1 MGRRPLP
8 KTTECKV
15 GGHGRTR
22 RGAELQTGGC
32 LASRSER
39 DAQKRRKFTGAA
51 TVLKHWRETLNAAV
65 KAEAISDWAVQQTL
79 SSVQWNAP
87 FAELIC
93 GCCERYVDVQLV
105 ARAKRFDASCVQQ
118 TESQQFEAAASG
130 AVLTPRNSEILPFS
144 PLGEA
149 ELRHIVHML
158 DPRSAA
164 RLAATCKLGLS
175 LFQGKAILE
184 NMETRKELLELR
196 AEFGTLSKAYDNGFR
211 GIGKLR
217 RDRDNAR
224 KKLLKLQKGVTKQQK
239 ADRKEMACSN
249 STSMT
254 SKRSLH

>member
-105 ARAKRFDASCVQQ
+105 ARAKRFDASRVQQ

-184 NMETRKELLELR
+184 GSTASAELASVMEAL
-196 AEFGTLSKAYDNGFR
+196 YDAACR
-211 GIGKLR
+211 MAAL
-217 RDRDNAR
+217 
-224 KKLLKLQKGVTKQQK
+224 GVP
-239 ADRKEMACSN
+239 
-249 STSMT
+249 
-254 SKRSLH
+254 

>member
-87 FAELIC
+87 FAELGHRFVTVSKPVHIRHTRVC
-93 GCCERYVDVQLV
+93 LMWTPCMSYVD
-105 ARAKRFDASCVQQ
+105 
-118 TESQQFEAAASG
+118 
-130 AVLTPRNSEILPFS
+130 
-144 PLGEA
+144 
-149 ELRHIVHML
+149 
-158 DPRSAA
+158 
-164 RLAATCKLGLS
+164 
-175 LFQGKAILE
+175 
-184 NMETRKELLELR
+184 
-196 AEFGTLSKAYDNGFR
+196 
-211 GIGKLR
+211 
-217 RDRDNAR
+217 
-224 KKLLKLQKGVTKQQK
+224 
-239 ADRKEMACSN
+239 
-249 STSMT
+249 
-254 SKRSLH
+254 

>member
-39 DAQKRRKFTGAA
+39 DAQKRRKFTRAA

-105 ARAKRFDASCVQQ
+105 ARAKRFDASRVQQ

-130 AVLTPRNSEILPFS
+130 AVLTPRNSEIL
-144 PLGEA
+144 
-149 ELRHIVHML
+149 
-158 DPRSAA
+158 
-164 RLAATCKLGLS
+164 TCKLGLS
-175 LFQGKAILE
+175 LFQGKATLE

-224 KKLLKLQKGVTKQQK
+224 KKLQKLQKGVTKQQK
-239 ADRKEMACSN
+239 ADRKEMVGLTN
-249 STSMT
+249 ERDRLLTQHEHDV
-254 SKRSLH
+254 RPQQPLH